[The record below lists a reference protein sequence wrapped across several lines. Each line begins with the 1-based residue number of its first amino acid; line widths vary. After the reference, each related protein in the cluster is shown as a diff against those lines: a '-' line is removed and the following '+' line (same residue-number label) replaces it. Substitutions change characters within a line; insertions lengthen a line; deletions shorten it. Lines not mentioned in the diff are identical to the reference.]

1 MAFCGE
7 HNMSVEQTIVSEIK
21 NLRTAEASLVRAYDA
36 MRKAGSS
43 VETSFMNRL
52 TALDARVTQLEA
64 LLERAASF
72 RVPAH

>member
-1 MAFCGE
+1 
-7 HNMSVEQTIVSEIK
+7 MSVEQTIVSEIK